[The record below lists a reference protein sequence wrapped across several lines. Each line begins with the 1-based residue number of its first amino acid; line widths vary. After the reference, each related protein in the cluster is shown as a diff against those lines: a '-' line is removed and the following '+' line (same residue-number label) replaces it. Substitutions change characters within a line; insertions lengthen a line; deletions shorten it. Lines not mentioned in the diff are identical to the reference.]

1 MEVATEIQRSKKSM
15 GIESLKRTRE
25 YPVGR
30 GTVCL
35 RLVSLS
41 DERVFALRLA
51 EPAPRVLERYQV
63 VLSWETSFK
72 WRMP

>member
-1 MEVATEIQRSKKSM
+1 MEVATEIQRSKERM
-15 GIESLKRTRE
+15 GIESLKITRE

-30 GTVCL
+30 ETVCL
-35 RLVSLS
+35 RLMSLS
-41 DERVFALRLA
+41 DERVSDLRLA
-51 EPAPRVLERYQV
+51 GPAPRVLERYQV